1 MIVGGPGWTRKLG
14 ATGLDVTAVT
24 LGAGP
29 LGSMA
34 WVSGHDTP
42 EDVGIAVV
50 AEVLGSPIR
59 AVDTSNG
66 YSDGDSE
73 RRIGAALAQAGGVPD
88 DFLVITK
95 VDARGAD
102 YSGERVRASVRE
114 SKERLGLDGLPLVH
128 LHDPEF
134 HDQDV
139 LMAPGGAVE
148 TLVRLRDEG
157 EIGHLGVAA
166 GNLRVINRHLD
177 LGVYEAVLIH
187 SRWSLVDRS
196 AGDTF
201 DRARADGLGIF
212 NAAVYGGRLL
222 ADPHGGV
229 STYGYRPAEP
239 ETLAAVAAM
248 AAACER
254 HGTDLAT
261 AALQFSLRDPRV
273 DTTVVGISRPERIG
287 PLLQSA
293 GTTLPDELWDELES
307 LTPGPEHWL
316 DHA

>member
-14 ATGLDVTAVT
+14 ATGLDITAIT

-29 LGSMA
+29 LGNMP

-42 EDVGIAVV
+42 ADVGIAVV
-50 AEVLGSPIR
+50 STVLASPIR

-73 RRIGAALAQAGGVPD
+73 RRVGEALALAGGVPD

-95 VDARGAD
+95 VDAKGAD
-102 YSGERVRASVRE
+102 YSGARVRESVRE
-114 SKERLGLDGLPLVH
+114 SKERLGLDVLPFVH

-157 EIGHLGVAA
+157 EIGHIGIAA
-166 GNLRVINRHLD
+166 GNLEVINRHLD
-177 LGVYEAVLIH
+177 LGVYEAVLVH
-187 SRWSLVDRS
+187 SRFSLVDRS

-201 DRARADGLGIF
+201 DRAKAAGMGVI
-212 NAAVYGGRLL
+212 NAAIYGGRIL
-222 ADPHGGV
+222 ADPHAGV
-229 STYGYRPAEP
+229 TNYGYRPAEP

-261 AALQFSLRDPRV
+261 AALQFSLRDARI
-273 DTTVVGISRPERIG
+273 DTTVVGISKPERIA
-287 PLLQSA
+287 PLLEAA
-293 GTTLPDELWDELES
+293 GAHLPDELWDELES